1 ELGAG
6 DGKKTKILLRY
17 LAENDFPFD
26 YLPIDISQHILDSL
40 QNSLKKELPKV
51 NVTTLQGTY
60 FAVLDDLA
68 KTYKDRKKVI
78 MVLGSNIG
86 NLKHKKAIAFLK
98 NIKNGM
104 NSDDM
109 LFMGFDQ
116 KKNPATILKAYNDD
130 TKITEAFNKN
140 LLVRINN

>member
-1 ELGAG
+1 
-6 DGKKTKILLRY
+6 
-17 LAENDFPFD
+17 
-26 YLPIDISQHILDSL
+26 
-40 QNSLKKELPKV
+40 LPKV

-140 LLVRINN
+140 LLVRINNELGGNFDPDRFLHWE